1 MKFKDS
7 MLALSVGLQFGAV
20 GLKLGGIGAALAMTA
35 PWSYGD
41 TYAGASLSGAAAS
54 QIEERI
60 EKLIQLLAD
69 PSYSKRQNARSELER
84 IGVVALD
91 RLHAASFDADPQIAS
106 AARFIVRSN
115 QFNWAWE
122 YDSPK
127 VREILNNFG
136 AAETYEK
143 SVYIDELARLERDE
157 GLAAL
162 CRLARY
168 ETVGALAKKA
178 AIHVLKSQ
186 PLVGQSQVNRS
197 EKILRYIEGGN
208 STSSLWIQHQHAAS
222 DRQNSFDTEWWIQQI
237 ENERALIGKNTQE
250 TSVDVV
256 VELTKWVVQ
265 QLSVKPESRAKA
277 IQVAEK
283 LLEPSLNQSLHR
295 QSQIGQQSSAANV
308 FAQWA
313 LQLQLPE
320 LVHQQHKLLPTRI
333 ISREPIFTYYLAE
346 SYLQLGDKEK
356 AERIALAAFNGKEL
370 EKNPLNWKGEPLNAT
385 NPDDQQNPNP
395 GLDAFSLAYRNR
407 STKENSYVLGK
418 TLAERGRFEWAER
431 ELKQSAGDDLTLDS
445 SLMAL
450 FKLAEIQQSLGKHE
464 EAKLTLEPFVL
475 RLEKEPMFRRQM
487 IDQSQ
492 LLTYIVTSYHQYAGD
507 AARIQ
512 NNVGEAARQYILSLD
527 SSEEN
532 VDALIGLYKLET
544 GPELQ
549 AKRRDRLRATV
560 TRMKDGIRKYDQF
573 LREGAGNDYFQT
585 FSLQLANELNSLAW
599 LIANTEGD
607 FGEAILM
614 SRRACSLNPDHAEYL
629 DTLAHCYFAAG
640 KWKDAVEQQ
649 QRALSLKPHH
659 PDFQRALAK
668 FQAKLAEAESNSAK

>member
-1 MKFKDS
+1 MKFKDFVQ
-7 MLALSVGLQFGAV
+7 ALSVGLR
-20 GLKLGGIGAALAMTA
+20 LGGIGFAFAMA
-35 PWSYGD
+35 SPSCYGD
-41 TYAGASLSGAAAS
+41 SGPGAGKSVAGKSGAGRM
-54 QIEERI
+54 EERI
-60 EKLIQLLAD
+60 EELIQMLAD
-69 PSYSKRQNARSELER
+69 PSYSKRQNARAELER

-106 AARFIVRSN
+106 SARFIVRSN

-122 YDSPK
+122 YDSPR

-178 AIHVLKSQ
+178 AIHVLKSK
-186 PLVGQSQVNRS
+186 PLVGQSQASRS

-208 STSSLWIQHQHAAS
+208 SNSSLWIQHQNSGANA
-222 DRQNSFDTEWWIQQI
+222 RSFDADWWIQQI
-237 ENERALIGKNTQE
+237 ENERTLIGKNTQE
-250 TSVDVV
+250 TSVDVA
-256 VELTKWVVQ
+256 VELTKWVAQ
-265 QLSVKPESRAKA
+265 QLSLNPDTRAKA
-277 IQVAEK
+277 IQVAQK

-295 QSQIGQQSSAANV
+295 QSQLGQQSAAANV

-320 LVHQQHKLLPTRI
+320 LVHEQHKLLPTRI

-356 AERIALAAFNGKEL
+356 AERIALAALNSKEL
-370 EKNPLNWKGEPLNAT
+370 EKNPLDWKGEPLSPANA
-385 NPDDQQNPNP
+385 NDQQNATP

-407 STKENSYVLGK
+407 SAKENSYVLGK
-418 TLAERGRFEWAER
+418 TLADRGRFEWAER
-431 ELKQSAGDDLTLDS
+431 ELKQAAGDDLTLDS

-464 EAKLTLEPFVL
+464 EAKLTLEPFVQ

-487 IDQSQ
+487 VEQSQ

-512 NNVGEAARQYILSLD
+512 NNIGEAARQYILSLD

-649 QRALSLKPHH
+649 QRALSLKPNH
-659 PDFQRALAK
+659 PDFQRALSR
-668 FQAKLAEAESNSAK
+668 FQAKLAEAETTSAK

>member
-1 MKFKDS
+1 MKFK
-7 MLALSVGLQFGAV
+7 GF
-20 GLKLGGIGAALAMTA
+20 ALAIA
-35 PWSYGD
+35 
-41 TYAGASLSGAAAS
+41 AGLVLPLSFPRHLYSTDPLARSSDGGTDSS
-54 QIEERI
+54 QIDARI
-60 EKLIQLLAD
+60 QDLIRLLAD
-69 PSYSKRQNARSELER
+69 PSYSKRQNARAELER

-106 AARFIVRSN
+106 SARFIVRSN

-127 VREILNNFG
+127 VREILGNFG
-136 AAETYEK
+136 AAEVYEK
-143 SVYIDELARLERDE
+143 SVFIDELARLERDE

-178 AIHVLKSQ
+178 AIHVLKSK
-186 PLVGQSQVNRS
+186 PLVGQSPIGRS
-197 EKILRYIEGGN
+197 QKILRYIDGG
-208 STSSLWIQHQHAAS
+208 TSDSSQWIQTFHSAIAGEKSAVTS
-222 DRQNSFDTEWWIQQI
+222 DQDFDVDWWVRQID
-237 ENERALIGKNTQE
+237 NERALIGKNTQE
-250 TSVDVV
+250 TSVEIA
-256 VELTKWVVQ
+256 VELIKWVTQ
-265 QLSVKPESRAKA
+265 QLSAKPNTREQALA
-277 IQVAEK
+277 IAGK
-283 LLEPSLNQSLHR
+283 LLEPTLNQSLHR
-295 QSQIGQQSSAANV
+295 QAQLGQQSAAANG

-320 LVHQQHKLLPTRI
+320 LVHKQHQLLPIRI
-333 ISREPIFTYYLAE
+333 LAREPIFTYYLAE
-346 SYLQLGDKEK
+346 SYLQLGENEK
-356 AERIALAAFNGKEL
+356 AERIALAAWNGKQL
-370 EKNPLNWKGEPLNAT
+370 ERSPLDWKGDPI
-385 NPDDQQNPNP
+385 DVSGGDKDQAANP
-395 GLDAFSLAYRNR
+395 GLDAVFAYRNR
-407 STKENSYVLGK
+407 SAKENSYVLGK
-418 TLAERGRFEWAER
+418 TLADRGRFEWAER
-431 ELKQSAGDDLTLDS
+431 ELKQAAGDDLTLDS

-450 FKLAEIQQSLGKHE
+450 FKLAEIQQSLGKHN

-487 IDQSQ
+487 VEQSQ
-492 LLTYIVTSYHQYAGD
+492 LLTFIVTSYHQYAGD
-507 AARIQ
+507 AARME
-512 NNVGEAARQYILSLD
+512 NNIGEAARQYILSLD
-527 SSEEN
+527 ASEEN

-549 AKRRDRLRATV
+549 AKRRERLRSIV

-573 LREGAGNDYFQT
+573 LRDGAGNDYFQT

-614 SRRACSLNPDHAEYL
+614 SRRACSLNPEHAEYL

-649 QRALSLKPHH
+649 QKALSLKPNH
-659 PDFQRALAK
+659 PDFQRALSR
-668 FQAKLAEAESNSAK
+668 FQAKLSEAESTPSK